1 MCVRVR
7 GSIDR
12 RVPVHTVGENK
23 NDNDEHVDQHT
34 SDSKR
39 RRREWHA
46 KCGGGG
52 GDGHENSSNN
62 KKNNNTE
69 REKSR
74 AHKRMIYVELIQL
87 VFVIEKKKN

>member
-52 GDGHENSSNN
+52 HENSSNN
-62 KKNNNTE
+62 KKNNIE

>member
-1 MCVRVR
+1 MCVR

-52 GDGHENSSNN
+52 HENSSNN